1 MDEKDRKQILGS
13 ICAREGEEIEHGIIH
28 VYVRSVRRMLKD
40 LDISSMSAWRRER
53 KVRLLSMMPD
63 L

>member
-13 ICAREGEEIEHGIIH
+13 ICARGGEEIDHDIIH
-28 VYVRSVRRMLKD
+28 VYVRSMRCMLKD
-40 LDISSMSAWRRER
+40 LDICCMSAWRRER